1 MIKGYRDR
9 KKIKIPK
16 GKETRVRKRKS
27 SMKEAQMQ
35 YIFNQMTRYV
45 KGLIYLT
52 KCSDLI
58 CSSGVTGSLQEI

>member
-16 GKETRVRKRKS
+16 GRENRVRKHKS
-27 SMKEAQMQ
+27 SMKEARVQ
-35 YIFNQMTRYV
+35 YIFNQMTCYV

-58 CSSGVTGSLQEI
+58 CSSGVTGSLREI